1 MRQKMM
7 IILAWEKLVRDPQL
21 GGLEKSGKQ
30 QKAAGRLAAH
40 TSSMHHEARF
50 VVYLVKEVTL
60 SVLT

>member
-7 IILAWEKLVRDPQL
+7 IMLAWEKLVRDPRL
-21 GGLEKSGKQ
+21 GGLQKSGKQ

-50 VVYLVKEVTL
+50 VVYLVEK
-60 SVLT
+60 